1 MNNFEIRTN
10 KKKLAI
16 IDAAK
21 KLFKDKGFISVSIK
35 EIASKA
41 NVSQVSIYNY
51 YGSKDA
57 LVGECVSSL
66 MNEVLD
72 KAREI
77 LHSKMNF
84 KEKLVKALSLCSDDS
99 NNSFNEYFSREALK
113 DSALLKLLTESLTK
127 EKLKLYKEYIDIGK
141 KEGIIDKSLSTET
154 ILKLLE
160 IILIN
165 HTDFDNSNVPHCY
178 LQELQKIL
186 FHGILVK

>member
-10 KKKLAI
+10 KKKSAI

-21 KLFKDKGFISVSIK
+21 ELFKDNGFINVTIK

-51 YGSKDA
+51 FGSKDA

-66 MNEVLD
+66 MNEILD
-72 KAREI
+72 QAREI
-77 LHSKMNF
+77 LNSKIDF
-84 KEKLVKALSLCSDDS
+84 KEKLVNALSLCSDDL

-113 DSALLKLLTESLTK
+113 DRALLKLLTESLTK
-127 EKLKLYKEYIDIGK
+127 EKLKLFKEYINAGK
-141 KEGIIDKSLSTET
+141 EEGVIDNTLSTET

-160 IILIN
+160 MILIN
-165 HTDFDNSNVPHCY
+165 HNDFAPSKDSYCY
-178 LQELQKIL
+178 LQEIQKIL
-186 FHGILVK
+186 FYGILVK

>member
-10 KKKLAI
+10 KKKSAI

-21 KLFKDKGFISVSIK
+21 ELFKAKGFISVSIK
-35 EIASKA
+35 EIASIA

-51 YGSKDA
+51 FGSKDA

-66 MNEVLD
+66 MNEILD
-72 KAREI
+72 QAREI
-77 LHSKMNF
+77 LNNKMDF
-84 KEKLVKALSLCSDDS
+84 KEKLVKALSLCSDDL

-127 EKLKLYKEYIDIGK
+127 EKLKLFKEYIDVGK
-141 KEGIIDKSLSTET
+141 KEGAIDKSLSTET

-165 HTDFDNSNVPHCY
+165 HNAFDNSNVSYCY
-178 LQELQKIL
+178 LQEIQKIL
-186 FHGILVK
+186 FHGILSK

>member
-10 KKKLAI
+10 KKKSAI

-35 EIASKA
+35 EIASNA

-51 YGSKDA
+51 FGSKDA

-66 MNEVLD
+66 MNEILD
-72 KAREI
+72 QAREI
-77 LHSKMNF
+77 LHGKMDF

-127 EKLKLYKEYIDIGK
+127 EKLKLFKEYIDVGK
-141 KEGIIDKSLSTET
+141 KEGVIDNSLSTEA
-154 ILKLLE
+154 ILKLIE

-165 HTDFDNSNVPHCY
+165 HNHFDNSNVSYCY
-178 LQELQKIL
+178 LQEIQKIL

>member
-10 KKKLAI
+10 KKKSAI

-51 YGSKDA
+51 FGSKDA

-66 MNEVLD
+66 MNEILD
-72 KAREI
+72 QAREI
-77 LHSKMNF
+77 LHSKMDF
-84 KEKLVKALSLCSDDS
+84 KEKLVKALSICSDDL
-99 NNSFNEYFSREALK
+99 NNSFNDYFSREALK

-160 IILIN
+160 IILVN
-165 HTDFDNSNVPHCY
+165 HTDFDNSNVSHCY

>member
-10 KKKLAI
+10 KKKSAI

-66 MNEVLD
+66 MNEILD
-72 KAREI
+72 QAREI
-77 LHSKMNF
+77 LHSKMDF
-84 KEKLVKALSLCSDDS
+84 KEKLVKALSICSDDL
-99 NNSFNEYFSREALK
+99 NNSFNDYFSREALK

-160 IILIN
+160 IILVN
-165 HTDFDNSNVPHCY
+165 HTDFDNSNVSHCY